1 MKDPATPAEWQ
12 DAVEWAETCLLLES
26 AIAYGLVVGGPKV
39 DGDRCVEL
47 LKRGAARGYVPTSA
61 GVDARIAA
69 LARGG
74 GSS

>member
-1 MKDPATPAEWQ
+1 MRDPESPAEWQ
-12 DAVEWAETCLLLES
+12 DAVEWAETGLLQES
-26 AIAYGLVVGGPKV
+26 AIAYGLVTGGPTV
-39 DGDRCVEL
+39 NADRCVEI
-47 LKRGAARGYVPTSA
+47 LKRGAALGYVPTRA